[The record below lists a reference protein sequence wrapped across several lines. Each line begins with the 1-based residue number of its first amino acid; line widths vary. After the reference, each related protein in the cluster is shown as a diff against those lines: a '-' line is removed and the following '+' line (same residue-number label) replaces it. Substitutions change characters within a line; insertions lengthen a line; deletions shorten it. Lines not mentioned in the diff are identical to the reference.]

1 MPDRSTSVNGVN
13 VSRILYGTAWKEE
26 QTQLLTELALEQGFR
41 GIDTANQRRHYH
53 EEGVGRAI
61 AAAVSRGQLTRADL
75 FLQTKFTFLRG
86 QDDRL
91 PYDPS
96 APIARQ
102 VEQSFASSLQHLG
115 AEVIDSYL
123 LHGPTL
129 RTGLVDA
136 DWQAWRAMEALHD
149 SGRARLLGVSNFN
162 LGQLEALWRQ
172 ARVRPSIVQNR
183 CYAVRGW
190 DREVRRFCADNG
202 LVYQGFS
209 LLTANQE
216 ALASPEMARIA
227 RRHGRTIAQTVFRFA
242 VDVGMT
248 PLTGTSDAGHMR
260 ADLEIFGFCLDP
272 TEVEKI
278 EKLS

>member
-1 MPDRSTSVNGVN
+1 
-13 VSRILYGTAWKEE
+13 
-26 QTQLLTELALEQGFR
+26 
-41 GIDTANQRRHYH
+41 
-53 EEGVGRAI
+53 
-61 AAAVSRGQLTRADL
+61 
-75 FLQTKFTFLRG
+75 
-86 QDDRL
+86 
-91 PYDPS
+91 
-96 APIARQ
+96 
-102 VEQSFASSLQHLG
+102 
-115 AEVIDSYL
+115 
-123 LHGPTL
+123 
-129 RTGLVDA
+129 
-136 DWQAWRAMEALHD
+136 
-149 SGRARLLGVSNFN
+149 
-162 LGQLEALWRQ
+162 
-172 ARVRPSIVQNR
+172 
-183 CYAVRGW
+183 
-190 DREVRRFCADNG
+190 VRRFCADNG